1 MGKKKE
7 RNVGCVLI
15 ADHRKTHKRRDPKK
29 DSWLHTTEMDE
40 LPYPGYDA
48 KLDKLK
54 SCTEQ
59 SNLMEFLSTA
69 ELAGQDFTSER
80 NAALQVIDPKTSGIL
95 NRDILETR
103 RKAQEE
109 KKSFLRIPRR
119 PPWDSTTTAEEL
131 ELSERS
137 TFVEWRRDLAALQE
151 DENLICTPFEKNLE
165 LWRQLWRVVER
176 SDVLVQIVDA
186 RNPLLFY
193 CPDLEAY
200 AREVDP
206 SKKCAIL
213 MNKSDLLTEEQ
224 RRFWAN
230 YFQQRGMKVV
240 FWSALAESEKIKNGE
255 EDVIAE
261 EAEEEEDDDVD
272 DEYGESEADSID
284 DDHDGDFDEDYDGDS
299 DDDDDEWE
307 TESEEEISALS
318 TEASKELDS
327 PASSKPE
334 SKKKTRQISCSS
346 SSSVDFVVEDG
357 LAGRVAGLE
366 LNSDDPALANS
377 RNSPSKKP
385 RRRRALLWDWDSG
398 GELVNAHRLLRFF
411 ASSCRG
417 KDTKMEGVTTIGLVG
432 YPNVG
437 KSSTINAILKSKKV
451 AVSATPGKT
460 KHFQTI
466 YVDPSLML
474 CDCPGLVFP
483 SFVTSKEE
491 LILNGILPVDQLRDY
506 TPPVNLLCDR
516 VARWQLESVYG
527 IRIPLPPEGEE
538 GRPPNAEEFL
548 SSYGL
553 MRGYMTSQGRP
564 DCARSARVVLKD
576 HVNGKLLYCHA
587 PPGVDANDFRRTE
600 NDDGEVRRF
609 LAAAAA
615 HDSDDDDEE
624 LSVTTQ
630 ASSLSPE
637 QQRNHNKKKNNN
649 NKRTATSSTTETDRL
664 DREFFAEE
672 RPGFGTRGKK
682 AGGEGTAAAGEGK
695 SWKKHNNRNKKEKLR
710 RVYGYLDQ

>member
-7 RNVGCVLI
+7 RSLGCVLI
-15 ADHRKTHKRRDPKK
+15 SDHRKSHKRRDPKK

-80 NAALQVIDPKTSGIL
+80 NAAMQVVDPKKAGRLS
-95 NRDILETR
+95 RDQIEKR
-103 RKAQEE
+103 RKVQEE
-109 KKSFLRIPRR
+109 KKQFLRIPRR
-119 PPWDSTTTAEEL
+119 PPWDSTTTPEEL
-131 ELSERS
+131 ELSERTS
-137 TFVEWRRDLAALQE
+137 FVEWRRVLASLQDDE
-151 DENLICTPFEKNLE
+151 DVICTPFEKNLE

-206 SKKCAIL
+206 KKECAIL
-213 MNKSDLLTEEQ
+213 MNKSDLLTEKQ
-224 RRFWAN
+224 RRAWAE
-230 YFQQRGMKVV
+230 YFKQRGMKVV
-240 FWSALAESEKIKNGE
+240 FWSAKAEAEKI
-255 EDVIAE
+255 DTV
-261 EAEEEEDDDVD
+261 EEEEEAVEEDEEEESDCDKEASDRGSGTRRIEGDDTEGVT
-272 DEYGESEADSID
+272 DE
-284 DDHDGDFDEDYDGDS
+284 GDA
-299 DDDDDEWE
+299 DDDDDDDDDWE
-307 TESEEEISALS
+307 TESEEEVDRALPLQS
-318 TEASKELDS
+318 DFQTN
-327 PASSKPE
+327 SSKPT
-334 SKKKTRQISCSS
+334 SKRTTSTST
-346 SSSVDFVVEDG
+346 SSSVDFVIDDG
-357 LAGRVAGLE
+357 IGGRLSALE
-366 LNSDDPALANS
+366 LNTDDPAVENC

-385 RRRRALLWDWDSG
+385 KKPSLWDWDSQ
-398 GELVNAHRLLRFF
+398 GELADADRLLRFF
-411 ASSCRG
+411 SSACRG
-417 KDTKMEGVTTIGLVG
+417 SETLLSGVKTIGLVG

-437 KSSTINAILKSKKV
+437 KSSTINAILRSKKV

-516 VARWQLESVYG
+516 VARWQLESIYG

-538 GRPPNAEEFL
+538 GRAPNAEEFL

-576 HVNGKLLYCHA
+576 YVNGKLLFSHSPEGLDPADYY
-587 PPGVDANDFRRTE
+587 E
-600 NDDGEVRRF
+600 
-609 LAAAAA
+609 
-615 HDSDDDDEE
+615 DDDDDK
-624 LSVTTQ
+624 SVV
-630 ASSLSPE
+630 ASGSCLEDHSGIDDCGSS
-637 QQRNHNKKKNNN
+637 KNPIG
-649 NKRTATSSTTETDRL
+649 KRKLVGARTTETDQI
-664 DREFFAEE
+664 DREFFASE
-672 RPGFGTRGKK
+672 RSGFGTRGKK
-682 AGGEGTAAAGEGK
+682 QADCAAPPGADGK
-695 SWKKHNNRNKKEKLR
+695 PWKKHNNRNKKEKLR

>member
-7 RNVGCVLI
+7 RAVGCVLI
-15 ADHRKTHKRRDPKK
+15 NDHRKTHKRRDPKK

-80 NAALQVIDPKTSGIL
+80 NAALQVIDPKTTGIL
-95 NRDILETR
+95 SRDLLEKR
-103 RKAQEE
+103 RKVQEE
-109 KKSFLRIPRR
+109 KKEFLRIPRR
-119 PPWDSTTTAEEL
+119 PPWDSTTTPDEL

-137 TFVEWRRDLAALQE
+137 TFVEWRRDLATLQE
-151 DENLICTPFEKNLE
+151 DENVICTPFEKNLE

-200 AREVDP
+200 AREVDS
-206 SKKCAIL
+206 SKHCAIL
-213 MNKSDLLTEEQ
+213 MNKSDLLTEKQ
-224 RRFWAN
+224 RRYWAD
-230 YFQQRGMKVV
+230 YFKQRGMKVV

-255 EDVIAE
+255 EEVE
-261 EAEEEEDDDVD
+261 PLEEEEEEEEEEYFDDDE
-272 DEYGESEADSID
+272 DETDSID
-284 DDHDGDFDEDYDGDS
+284 DDNRDDESIDGDDE
-299 DDDDDEWE
+299 DDDDEWE
-307 TESEEEISALS
+307 TESEEEITCASTSTTKTKLSAS
-318 TEASKELDS
+318 RPPVTKNRKS
-327 PASSKPE
+327 
-334 SKKKTRQISCSS
+334 SCST
-346 SSSVDFVVEDG
+346 SSSVDFVVEDA
-357 LAGRVAGLE
+357 LAGRVSGLE
-366 LNSDDPALANS
+366 LNSDDPALAKS
-377 RNSPSKKP
+377 RNSPSKKA
-385 RRRRALLWDWDSG
+385 RRRAPLWDWDSQ
-398 GELVNAHRLLRFF
+398 GELVNADRLLRFF
-411 ASSCRG
+411 SSSCRG
-417 KDTKMEGVTTIGLVG
+417 RETKMEGVTTIGLVG

-437 KSSTINAILKSKKV
+437 KSSTINAILRSKKV

-516 VARWQLESVYG
+516 VARWQLESAYG
-527 IRIPLPPEGEE
+527 IRIPPPPEGEE

-564 DCARSARVVLKD
+564 DCARSARIVLKD

-587 PPGVDANDFRRTE
+587 PPGIDAADFG
-600 NDDGEVRRF
+600 DDQGERINGLTSPTSAV
-609 LAAAAA
+609 
-615 HDSDDDDEE
+615 DSDDDE
-624 LSVTTQ
+624 LSTIDETGSQ
-630 ASSLSPE
+630 ASNTTLNQKS
-637 QQRNHNKKKNNN
+637 NKNGKKLP
-649 NKRTATSSTTETDRL
+649 AAMSSTAETDRL
-664 DREFFAEE
+664 DREFFAAE
-672 RPGFGTRGKK
+672 RPGFGTRGRKTVEDA
-682 AGGEGTAAAGEGK
+682 AGGGAGGDGK
-695 SWKKHNNRNKKEKLR
+695 PWKKHNNRNKKEKLR